1 MRALAVRWESLAGV
15 ASPRLT
21 VARLLCRATT
31 LCQARGSARDTMHFK
46 YEPKSSQIGLWI
58 AVLANSGEAPPPPLA
73 TGAVQRRRRSVLFPV
88 PSDLDWTI
96 QSRASL
102 SQTEK

>member
-1 MRALAVRWESLAGV
+1 MG
-15 ASPRLT
+15 P
-21 VARLLCRATT
+21 
-31 LCQARGSARDTMHFK
+31 
-46 YEPKSSQIGLWI
+46 WI

>member
-1 MRALAVRWESLAGV
+1 MG
-15 ASPRLT
+15 P
-21 VARLLCRATT
+21 
-31 LCQARGSARDTMHFK
+31 
-46 YEPKSSQIGLWI
+46 WI
-58 AVLANSGEAPPPPLA
+58 AVLANSGEVPPPPLA

-96 QSRASL
+96 QIRASL

>member
-1 MRALAVRWESLAGV
+1 MG
-15 ASPRLT
+15 P
-21 VARLLCRATT
+21 
-31 LCQARGSARDTMHFK
+31 
-46 YEPKSSQIGLWI
+46 WI
-58 AVLANSGEAPPPPLA
+58 AVLANSGEAPPPLT
-73 TGAVQRRRRSVLFPV
+73 TGAVQRRRRSVLFLV